1 MGGIEAQMGILYY
14 MMEKFG
20 PALDAFKSATCKLRD
35 GGLEKTPLLGMLLN
49 QMGITCVELGDIE
62 QAAELFENSRSILE
76 DTYGPSHLGTLDVC
90 TNLAGSYDAL
100 GR

>member
-14 MMEKFG
+14 MMEKFV

-49 QMGITCVELGDIE
+49 QMGITCVEIGDIE

-76 DTYGPSHLGTLDVC
+76 DTYGPCHLDTLDVC